1 MSAATAE
8 SNSAVDPVFM
18 TMRGVTSRRPS
29 IDAAV
34 YRTENVTRHS
44 SAEFG
49 IFLGICFKGSNVVRS
64 KPRKDQHAVLK
75 W

>member
-8 SNSAVDPVFM
+8 SYSAVDPVLM

-49 IFLGICFKGSNVVRS
+49 IFLAFVLRVRTLLDHS
-64 KPRKDQHAVLK
+64 QERISM
-75 W
+75 